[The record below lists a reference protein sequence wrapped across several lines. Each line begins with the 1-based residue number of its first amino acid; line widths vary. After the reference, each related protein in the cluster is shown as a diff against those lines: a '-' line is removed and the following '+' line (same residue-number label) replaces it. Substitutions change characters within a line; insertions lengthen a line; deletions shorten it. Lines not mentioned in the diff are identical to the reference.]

1 MVSQSTKTSLS
12 ILSSIIIL
20 IILILIFHKIY
31 KSLTEEPTSTT
42 TASSGDG
49 ASGIDV
55 AGQFGG
61 PGAATGE
68 LPWTYPDPDAL
79 TGMLNML
86 AGQLADMIAKKLRE
100 LAEKYEEE
108 KLKRKLDEQLR
119 ADAEE
124 NVQRERQLK
133 DDFDNRLREVDESRM
148 KPFEEKLR
156 TEQSKVLT
164 EKGLTDADIR
174 TKVAAAEETT
184 RKTLEENLRTE
195 QSKVL
200 AEKGLTDDQ
209 TRQKIKDIVDKYVQ
223 NFEARFNKIN
233 DLTPAARDRLQR
245 VNTSSYDI
253 DRMVRGEPRRGQDGR
268 IDETRPPYDGH
279 APSGQISTKAMSN
292 FSQLQ
297 LYKIAKRDSPM
308 ARSILKAWFKLNN
321 AYDNLADNAA
331 SRTLEKFAASRAGK
345 ALAGAFEAINDS
357 LDWAQ
362 IAMTFT
368 DAAFYKQFPDEGSLF
383 TSSRMSGYTNFTL
396 KNQYDV
402 IGQYN
407 SKIDRQNEDTSA
419 YGYPFA
425 SVQFPLING
434 PLTQIDMNTPGFE
447 GDVYYNQ
454 TRVEV
459 EIDSV
464 RDYLLRTLEPFKTS
478 IRSSI
483 DSYYGEG
490 TSNAIAVDST
500 QSFVDYLKFYSPDF
514 IGLTDRQRDQLYEL
528 AYSNVCLKYDG
539 VVYVDYYPST
549 DPHRAGRKRFQCGFK
564 SPTVCNQN
572 TVRWYDELMKGKVIG
587 GEYAE
592 WYTYDEL
599 LAKSWTTSNILPV
612 GTFQSYK
619 TTGNV
624 YANDQASVALGQQG
638 ACMVMN
644 STLYSICYSTTK
656 EFQQN
661 YKVDPVDGT
670 GYDFTTHTCN
680 FSPAYCQSLG
690 TCFRRSTKTCELPSK
705 DLEGA
710 SIVFGTGGPRDFIRQ
725 HGCTIEDGLG
735 QTDPLK
741 ITRAGLGVIYD
752 AVSRMEN
759 WGPGLKESLGNPV
772 GGLMFATAVMSVA
785 QQSNPK
791 VTAKIPGFGKALGA
805 AMITMLVLIAVESL
819 AGVYEQRSAPV
830 DDPLEYTIG
839 GWRTAESVDIPS
851 SSGKAV
857 RPMTFLDGWVTKP
870 ILYHPPGQMNN
881 PYTSVDA
888 FPLKSGP
895 SDPLGVRATRSMYST
910 QLSGSDLRN
919 RLSTCLPDTQ
929 AVGRLKEAVKM
940 GTNIASLGLT
950 SIGNVAGI
958 YAGSLTCPTQLTC
971 YNNPPSGFPQF
982 SMIRASSRAEANQIT
997 CIQPFPIMSSQQAT
1011 GLVDAE
1017 IGPLAGPS
1025 TQWLT
1030 SNIWTA
1036 GVDPYTPTFPMESVT
1051 RGPES
1056 KNRWYYQLVYDKKR
1070 INRTTIWDDTKM
1082 SKYFDGTTINYIRQ
1096 STCQDD
1102 FFSGSTVDPRCFGY
1116 LQVGFSGYKFSPM
1129 TLMGTISNAVI
1140 PS

>member
-1 MVSQSTKTSLS
+1 
-12 ILSSIIIL
+12 
-20 IILILIFHKIY
+20 
-31 KSLTEEPTSTT
+31 
-42 TASSGDG
+42 
-49 ASGIDV
+49 
-55 AGQFGG
+55 
-61 PGAATGE
+61 
-68 LPWTYPDPDAL
+68 
-79 TGMLNML
+79 
-86 AGQLADMIAKKLRE
+86 
-100 LAEKYEEE
+100 
-108 KLKRKLDEQLR
+108 
-119 ADAEE
+119 
-124 NVQRERQLK
+124 
-133 DDFDNRLREVDESRM
+133 
-148 KPFEEKLR
+148 
-156 TEQSKVLT
+156 
-164 EKGLTDADIR
+164 
-174 TKVAAAEETT
+174 
-184 RKTLEENLRTE
+184 
-195 QSKVL
+195 
-200 AEKGLTDDQ
+200 
-209 TRQKIKDIVDKYVQ
+209 
-223 NFEARFNKIN
+223 
-233 DLTPAARDRLQR
+233 
-245 VNTSSYDI
+245 
-253 DRMVRGEPRRGQDGR
+253 
-268 IDETRPPYDGH
+268 
-279 APSGQISTKAMSN
+279 
-292 FSQLQ
+292 
-297 LYKIAKRDSPM
+297 
-308 ARSILKAWFKLNN
+308 
-321 AYDNLADNAA
+321 
-331 SRTLEKFAASRAGK
+331 
-345 ALAGAFEAINDS
+345 
-357 LDWAQ
+357 
-362 IAMTFT
+362 
-368 DAAFYKQFPDEGSLF
+368 
-383 TSSRMSGYTNFTL
+383 
-396 KNQYDV
+396 
-402 IGQYN
+402 
-407 SKIDRQNEDTSA
+407 
-419 YGYPFA
+419 
-425 SVQFPLING
+425 
-434 PLTQIDMNTPGFE
+434 
-447 GDVYYNQ
+447 
-454 TRVEV
+454 
-459 EIDSV
+459 
-464 RDYLLRTLEPFKTS
+464 
-478 IRSSI
+478 
-483 DSYYGEG
+483 
-490 TSNAIAVDST
+490 
-500 QSFVDYLKFYSPDF
+500 
-514 IGLTDRQRDQLYEL
+514 
-528 AYSNVCLKYDG
+528 
-539 VVYVDYYPST
+539 
-549 DPHRAGRKRFQCGFK
+549 
-564 SPTVCNQN
+564 
-572 TVRWYDELMKGKVIG
+572 MKGKVIG

-592 WYTYDEL
+592 WYKYDEL
-599 LAKSWTTSNILPV
+599 LEKTWGTGPILQSN
-612 GTFQSYK
+612 TFQSYK

-785 QQSNPK
+785 QESNPK
-791 VTAKIPGFGKALGA
+791 VAAKIPGFGKALGA

-819 AGVYEQRSAPV
+819 AGVYEQRSAPT

-1011 GLVDAE
+1011 GLVDAD

-1036 GVDPYTPTFPMESVT
+1036 GVDPYPPTFPMESVT

-1056 KNRWYYQLVYDKKR
+1056 KHRWYYQLVYDKKR